1 MGDKFFVSPES
12 INTNLVE
19 TNNLVVKSIDQ
30 DKKTEISLKKDYIE
44 INNTNGNNIVLIG
57 TNGNNNG
64 KIIIKKDDGS
74 NFLTVDNSRLILD
87 GTIEANNMILNG
99 NIISGSSEGNNVK
112 AFIVNDK
119 YGFTTNRKF
128 QYEIPNKNYID
139 KRVRTDYEDKYWRQ
153 VSTRLKS
160 LYPGEEYPVKIKEF
174 IIKNKIPMRYSFDV
188 IENKKGIHPLTKKE
202 FSYSK
207 FNTYPGSM
215 LKIGTNKNWSFS
227 FTKAKRKTVNR
238 AGKEEYLYDNNNNI
252 VYEKPLITENIII

>member
-1 MGDKFFVSPES
+1 MGDNLLLAAQD
-12 INTNLVE
+12 INNSLVQTNEL
-19 TNNLVVKSIDQ
+19 NVKSSHD
-30 DKKTEISLKKDYIE
+30 DKKTEISLKRDYIE
-44 INNTNGNNIVLIG
+44 IKNTNGNNVILIG
-57 TNGNNNG
+57 TNTDNNG
-64 KIIIKKDDGS
+64 KIVIKKDDGS
-74 NFLTVDNSRLILD
+74 DFLTVDNSRLILD
-87 GTIEANNMILNG
+87 GTIEANNIILNG
-99 NIISGSSEGNNVK
+99 TVLSSSDNSNVK
-112 AFIVNDK
+112 GFIVNDK

-238 AGKEEYLYDNNNNI
+238 AGKVELVYDNNNNI
-252 VYEKPLITENIII
+252 VYEKPLITENIIL